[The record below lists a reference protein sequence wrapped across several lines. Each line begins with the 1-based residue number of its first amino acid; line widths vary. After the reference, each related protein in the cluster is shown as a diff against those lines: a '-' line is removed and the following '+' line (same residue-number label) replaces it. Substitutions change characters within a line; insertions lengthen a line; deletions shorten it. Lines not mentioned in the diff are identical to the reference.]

1 MIALLTAAL
10 TISLAALAYVYAG
23 YLAALKLIVWVRGA
37 RPIRRSPITP
47 RLTLIISAYN
57 EADVIGKKLDNAL
70 ALDYPAEALEIVV
83 ISDAS
88 DDGTD
93 DIVREYASK
102 GVRLFRQPE
111 RRGKTAGLN
120 AATPSVNGEIIV
132 FSDANAI
139 YQTDALRMLVR
150 NFADPQVGCVT
161 GEARYFAGGNAVA
174 RYTCR

>member
-1 MIALLTAAL
+1 MISLLTAVL
-10 TISLAALAYVYAG
+10 TVSVAMLAYIYAG

-37 RPIRRSPITP
+37 RPIRRSRITP

-57 EADVIGKKLDNAL
+57 EAEVIRKKLDNAL
-70 ALDYPAEALEIVV
+70 ALDYPADGFEIVV

-93 DIVREYASK
+93 DIVQEYAAK
-102 GVRLFRQPE
+102 GVRLFSQPE

-120 AATPSVNGEIIV
+120 AAIPSVSGELIV

-139 YQTDALRMLVR
+139 Y
-150 NFADPQVGCVT
+150 
-161 GEARYFAGGNAVA
+161 
-174 RYTCR
+174 